1 MGGVIPPLL
10 ILLFFTVNPLFAG
23 ALAVPPVDTR
33 VTFQTQEGYSLP
45 ARMALPA
52 PGGLMLV
59 LLHGLGST
67 RAEWEPLEKILKAK
81 GYGTLA
87 YDARGHGD
95 AQTATL
101 HYKNFTGDDFRKM
114 TDDLT
119 RVVSNLV
126 RRYKIPKKRIVLAG
140 ASLGANVALNV
151 AAKMPEVAGVM
162 LLSPGL
168 SYATVETVKP
178 IMDYAARN
186 RPIFLA
192 AAPGDGYAFDS
203 TMQLSHLSSGK
214 SRFVVGEGSAH
225 GAALLKASMLDEIL
239 KWLSEIRDTL
249 KR

>member
-1 MGGVIPPLL
+1 
-10 ILLFFTVNPLFAG
+10 
-23 ALAVPPVDTR
+23 
-33 VTFQTQEGYSLP
+33 
-45 ARMALPA
+45 
-52 PGGLMLV
+52 MLV

-67 RAEWEPLEKILKAK
+67 RAEWAPFEKILKAK

-95 AQTATL
+95 AQTATF
-101 HYKNFTGDDFRKM
+101 HYKNFTGEDFRKM
-114 TDDLT
+114 ADDLT
-119 RVVSNLV
+119 RVVNGLL
-126 RRYKIPKKRIVLAG
+126 RRYKIPKKRIILAG

-168 SYATVETVKP
+168 SYATVLTVRP
-178 IMDYAARN
+178 MTDYAARI

-203 TMQLSHLSSGK
+203 TMQLSRLSSEK

-225 GAALLKASMLDEIL
+225 GVALVKGSMLDEIL
-239 KWLSEIRDTL
+239 KWLSEIR
-249 KR
+249 